1 MVVYFS
7 LRLSGFVLFFER
19 SRIMFIRRAYFCVAA
34 VLAVSLIT
42 QSGCMRGPKRI
53 VAPSIDAASAGQ
65 EAITMFDT
73 NKDGKISGAELDKV
87 PSLKKSL
94 ADKVNSGITAEDIAA
109 RIRQWQDTKV
119 GKIGSVSCQ
128 VLKNGKPLAGAEVK
142 FVPEKFLG
150 TSMPVCSGTTQPDG
164 NASLTSPVEGEDDV
178 PGVPPGIYRVEIT
191 KSGENIPA
199 KYNTQTIF
207 GEEIAPDVMRRPP
220 MVYDLKY

>member
-1 MVVYFS
+1 MVAYFI
-7 LRLSGFVLFFER
+7 GTKVVLFFLER

-53 VAPSIDAASAGQ
+53 VPPSIDAVAAGQ

-87 PSLKKSL
+87 PSLKKSM
-94 ADKVNSGITAEDIAA
+94 ADKVSKGITAEDITA
-109 RIRQWQDTKV
+109 RIRQWQETKV

-128 VLKNGKPLAGAEVK
+128 VLKNGKPLADAVVK

-150 TSMPVCSGTTQPDG
+150 TSMPVCEGKTMADG
-164 NASLTSPVEGEDDV
+164 NAGLSAPVEGADDV
-178 PGVPPGIYRVEIT
+178 AGMPPGIYRVEIT
-191 KSGENIPA
+191 KAGENIPA
-199 KYNTQTIF
+199 KYNTATIF